1 MDRLDQITTFV
12 RVVELGGF
20 AAAARDLDVAPS
32 VVTTQ
37 IQALEQRLGARLLNR
52 NTRSVQ
58 PTEVG
63 EAYYARCLDL
73 LKRFEL
79 ADDFVQSMQAIPRGV
94 LRLNVS
100 LPLVDLIT
108 PVVSRYASQYREASV
123 RMIVT
128 GRDLDLIEDH
138 FDLAVRHR
146 VPDNASLIV
155 RKIGEFGMVACAAP
169 TYFAGRPKP
178 EKPADLLEH
187 NCLIYT
193 DSGSADRWPVFST
206 DSDMSLHGNLHTNS
220 TLALIGAAESGQGIV
235 VLPEFAA
242 ARALDEGRL
251 VAILRDYTTV
261 RRPVTVVYPHRG
273 LAPTKTTAFVDML
286 TKHIPQALSA
296 ASCDVRR
303 QDAGADGSETAP
315 DGTAI
320 LVAADAGASDGASNA
335 RPRAASG
342 RERRG
347 GARA

>member
-1 MDRLDQITTFV
+1 MDKLDQIMTFV

-20 AAAARDLDVAPS
+20 AAAARDLELAPS

-37 IQALEQRLGARLLNR
+37 IKGLEERLGARLLNR

-73 LKRFEL
+73 LKRFDL
-79 ADDFVQSMQAIPRGV
+79 ADDFVQSMQAVPRGV

-100 LPLVDLIT
+100 LPLIDLVM
-108 PVVSRYASQYREASV
+108 PVVSQYAAEYPEVSV

-155 RKIGEFGMVACAAP
+155 RKVGEFSMVVCAAP
-169 TYFAGRPKP
+169 KYFAERPVPQKP
-178 EKPADLLEH
+178 SDLLDH

-193 DSGSADRWPVFST
+193 DSGSGDRWQVFST
-206 DSDMSLHGNLHTNS
+206 DNDGMTLHGNLHTNS
-220 TLALIGAAESGQGIV
+220 TLALIIAAESGQGIV

-242 ARALDEGRL
+242 LRPLAEGRL
-251 VAILRDYTTV
+251 TAVLQEYTTAK
-261 RRPVTVVYPHRG
+261 RPVTVVYPHRG
-273 LAPTKTTAFVDML
+273 LTPTKTTAFVDL
-286 TKHIPQALSA
+286 LVKHIPQALAKVSRCTQSVLQRESE
-296 ASCDVRR
+296 AS
-303 QDAGADGSETAP
+303 
-315 DGTAI
+315 
-320 LVAADAGASDGASNA
+320 AGASILVNGTPSRAS
-335 RPRAASG
+335 RSRGDEPASG
-342 RERRG
+342 AKDRPVP
-347 GARA
+347 A